1 MPRTLLIAPAGHS
14 VGLTT
19 VCLGLVRALDRQGVR
34 VAFVKPISQ
43 GNGGTSDRSCALV
56 RLGSSLN
63 PPEPIGRSR
72 VEDLL
77 SHGDDQTLMEEVVAQ
92 LNKVSGN
99 ADVVVVEGMVP
110 ESTMVYAS
118 RVNALMLK
126 ALDAELVL
134 VASPRDQDPAQVA
147 DAVAIA
153 ARGYGALTEAHQVGV
168 VLNRVAASAETT
180 AKDKNQPPCSGEIR
194 GNCRRSYAFEH
205 NQGNLGLLCGAC
217 VDPAIDAAEATK
229 YRAALLAENLRPLAI
244 IPFDNRLTSP
254 RVKDLAEALHA
265 TVLREGDYAR
275 RRISNI
281 ALFAMTVPNALRAF
295 KPGTMVITPGDRS
308 DIICAAALA
317 VLGGMPLAGLLLTGG
332 VDPDPKVMA
341 LCDQALATGLPVLT
355 VPEGSFAAATEVAHM
370 NLEIPSDDRERV
382 ELVMS
387 ATAEH
392 IDTQWITSL
401 VHDVRES
408 RLSPPAFRHRLIE
421 SARAAN
427 KRIVLP
433 EGDEPRT
440 IAAAIIAQER
450 GLARCA
456 LLGDPDKIRLVARQQ
471 GLVLPD
477 SIELINAVAVAEQ
490 YVAPLVERRKAKGMT
505 PEMARN
511 ELGDAIMIG
520 TMMLA
525 LGEADGLVSG
535 AVHTTAHTIRP
546 ALQIIKT
553 AKGCNLVSSVF
564 FMCLPDQVLVFGDC
578 AVNPNP
584 TAEQL
589 ADIAIQSA
597 DSALAFGIPPRVA
610 MLSYSTGG
618 SGAGADVEKVVKA
631 TALAKQLRPDLLI
644 DGPLQYDAAIM
655 PDVARSKAP
664 KSPVAGRATV
674 FIFPDLNTGNVTY
687 KAVQRSANV
696 VSMGPML
703 QGMAKP
709 VNDLSRGC
717 LVEDIVFTIALTAIQ
732 AQQALDRAKA

>member
-43 GNGGTSDRSCALV
+43 GSGGTSDRSCALV

-168 VLNRVAASAETT
+168 VLNRVAASAETI
-180 AKDKNQPPCSGEIR
+180 AKDKTQPPCSGEIR

-477 SIELINAVAVAEQ
+477 SIELINAVAVAEH
-490 YVAPLVERRKAKGMT
+490 YVAPLVECRKAKGMT

-631 TALAKQLRPDLLI
+631 TALAKQLRPELLI

-664 KSPVAGRATV
+664 KSPVAGKATV